1 MLWEKYLKYIP
12 STTSIHRYSHTVEGK
27 WRNIA
32 EKGSMCEWEL
42 YQIDRTV
49 TAQVNQTEDS
59 VPLLAE
65 WCVSKFISD
74 KTLLLSTF
82 HNTDHTLE
90 SIQQIMGIAIPLNFY
105 TAVKFHGMWREIPF
119 VGSLHMSLN
128 FLIIAWGFLLRQWK
142 GLHVQS
148 ACVVSESGGRKAGA
162 EYWYISYHWV
172 ASSQLITVQSKMCTH
187 VQVLLSHTTSHV
199 PGCLMYAGKVRKEN
213 LFTCLEFVYLL
224 RNFASG

>member
-27 WRNIA
+27 WYNIA

-59 VPLLAE
+59 VPLLAA

-82 HNTDHTLE
+82 HNTDHMLE
-90 SIQQIMGIAIPLNFY
+90 SIQQIMGIAILLNFY
-105 TAVKFHGMWREIPF
+105 TTVKFHGMWREIPF

-128 FLIIAWGFLLRQWK
+128 YLITACGFLLRQWK

-162 EYWYISYHWV
+162 EYWYISYHRV
-172 ASSQLITVQSKMCTH
+172 ASSRLITVQSTMCTRTGASVTH
-187 VQVLLSHTTSHV
+187 NISRPWVSYV
-199 PGCLMYAGKVRKEN
+199 CRKSRKR
-213 LFTCLEFVYLL
+213 EFISLL
-224 RNFASG
+224 RNFGSC